1 MGNFVP
7 ERTPSDPNPAS
18 LGAAP
23 ARRHA
28 GRCPGAPPL
37 PAGPAPRESADLAD
51 TPGCKLAPDTDRGA
65 AAGASGERARV
76 PGRLGGLTRRGLLC
90 AAGSGREAVAL
101 VEAWERAAGTHG
113 DGARAFPS
121 QHRPTRPCGSDPR
134 FFHSPSF
141 LPPQTGRYC
150 RGLSRVKFLHAPL
163 PDSSHAAF
171 HPFIHENLLNAHS
184 RR

>member
-1 MGNFVP
+1 MF
-7 ERTPSDPNPAS
+7 RTGRHPTLTPPPSEQPPPACP
-18 LGAAP
+18 P
-23 ARRHA
+23 A
-28 GRCPGAPPL
+28 RCPGAPPL

-163 PDSSHAAF
+163 PDSTHCPTLWKLSVCS
-171 HPFIHENLLNAHS
+171 LCL
-184 RR
+184 